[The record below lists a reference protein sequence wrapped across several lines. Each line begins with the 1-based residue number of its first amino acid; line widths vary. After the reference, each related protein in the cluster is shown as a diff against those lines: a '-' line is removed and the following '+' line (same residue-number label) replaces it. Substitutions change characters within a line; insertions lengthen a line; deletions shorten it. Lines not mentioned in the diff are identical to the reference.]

1 MKKILF
7 ATKNNSK
14 LERYSEKLKERG
26 IEVISLNDIDVDVDV
41 VESANTA
48 VENAILK
55 AKAYYDATKI
65 PTMAI
70 DDTMYI
76 EGIPDDK
83 QPGVYVRRV
92 NGKRLNDEE
101 MIQHYTELVKKYG
114 NQGKLKT
121 KWILGLAIIKDGK
134 TFTYEGITNEY
145 YLSDKPTKERK
156 EGYPLSSILINVK
169 ANKYDIYMTEEDKK
183 IGQADDKGF
192 IDFVDQ
198 VINQ

>member
-101 MIQHYTELVKKYG
+101 MIQHYTELVKKHG

>member
-41 VESANTA
+41 VESDNTA

-55 AKAYYDATKI
+55 AKAYYAATKI

-101 MIQHYTELVKKYG
+101 MIH
-114 NQGKLKT
+114 
-121 KWILGLAIIKDGK
+121 IIQ
-134 TFTYEGITNEY
+134 NW
-145 YLSDKPTKERK
+145 
-156 EGYPLSSILINVK
+156 
-169 ANKYDIYMTEEDKK
+169 
-183 IGQADDKGF
+183 
-192 IDFVDQ
+192 
-198 VINQ
+198 

>member
-26 IEVISLNDIDVDVDV
+26 IEVISLNDIDVDIDV

-65 PTMAI
+65 LTMAI

-101 MIQHYTELVKKYG
+101 MIHHYTELVKKYG

-121 KWILGLAIIKDGK
+121 KWILGLVIIKDGK

-169 ANKYDIYMTEEDKK
+169 AN
-183 IGQADDKGF
+183 
-192 IDFVDQ
+192 
-198 VINQ
+198 

>member
-1 MKKILF
+1 
-7 ATKNNSK
+7 
-14 LERYSEKLKERG
+14 
-26 IEVISLNDIDVDVDV
+26 
-41 VESANTA
+41 
-48 VENAILK
+48 
-55 AKAYYDATKI
+55 
-65 PTMAI
+65 MAI

-101 MIQHYTELVKKYG
+101 MIHHYTELVKKYG

-183 IGQADDKGF
+183 IGQADDEGF

>member
-26 IEVISLNDIDVDVDV
+26 IEVISLNDIDVDIDV

-65 PTMAI
+65 LTMAI

-101 MIQHYTELVKKYG
+101 MIHHYTELVKKYG

-169 ANKYDIYMTEEDKK
+169 ANKYDIYMTEENKK
-183 IGQADDKGF
+183 IGQADDEGF